1 MILTYV
7 LMSHIYGVG
16 GSSAHRLLQR
26 HDITHLSYL
35 KNLAFKNAEECHQPW
50 PKSRRHGLIS
60 KTNGHAQ
67 VYHRARMF
75 TFSLPVLYKR
85 SGLCL

>member
-50 PKSRRHGLIS
+50 PKSRSIAMRPAG
-60 KTNGHAQ
+60 KT
-67 VYHRARMF
+67 F
-75 TFSLPVLYKR
+75 TLVPGNKV
-85 SGLCL
+85 